1 MHIKFCQ
8 IAKYPCYTEMKKLNQ
23 QLACKNQIEINFA
36 LCKSRIVLIQLF
48 QNKCSRMLLQM
59 CLTVTLPF
67 LKKKFPKLKN
77 KKIRVQKSNS
87 IFEEQVASRDA
98 GYNMVLTGTASRKK
112 KKNSTNTLPVPS
124 AFKQSIYHTSTFSA
138 TLHSFVMQSQKLI
151 QSLSD

>member
-1 MHIKFCQ
+1 
-8 IAKYPCYTEMKKLNQ
+8 
-23 QLACKNQIEINFA
+23 
-36 LCKSRIVLIQLF
+36 
-48 QNKCSRMLLQM
+48 MLLQM

-67 LKKKFPKLKN
+67 KKKKFPKLKK

-98 GYNMVLTGTASRKK
+98 GYNMVLTSTASRKK
-112 KKNSTNTLPVPS
+112 KKSTNTLPVPS